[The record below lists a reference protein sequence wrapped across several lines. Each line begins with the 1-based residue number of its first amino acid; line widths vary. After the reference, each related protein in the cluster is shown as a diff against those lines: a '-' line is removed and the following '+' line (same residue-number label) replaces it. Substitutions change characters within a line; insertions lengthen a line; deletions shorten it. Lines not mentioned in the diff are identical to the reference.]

1 MPTTEQLVTQARSLA
16 EDLRLDMAFQEVGGR
31 AYWVATSPSGENKI
45 RARTIAAL
53 DFIDR
58 FAGRESQWAVQARDV
73 YEKNTHGRISGSH
86 ALGEVL
92 NAWAK
97 QVETGFLVPRLAEA
111 QGARG
116 AASTD
121 LMKQV
126 RLLNE
131 DPDVV
136 PAAPIVLA
144 GAALEIALRSAVEEL
159 DLELTERPSI
169 GAYARRLRADDF
181 LSRQD
186 VKSVDQM
193 SGMRNAA
200 AHGLFD
206 EIDRAQA
213 GLLEQ
218 QVNMFLE
225 RWTLSCRDVLTASS
239 GLAANCLAYPH
250 RRPGHCAVRCRR
262 QPWVP
267 RQGRGYRQCG
277 GGGRP

>member
-1 MPTTEQLVTQARSLA
+1 MAGHGRRSDQSRRALADNRTAGTQARSLA
-16 EDLRLDMAFQEVGGR
+16 EYLRLDMAFQQVGSR
-31 AYWVATSPSGENKI
+31 AYWVANIPSGENKI

-53 DFIDR
+53 DFIDH

-121 LMKQV
+121 LMEQV

-131 DPDVV
+131 DPEVV
-136 PAAPIVLA
+136 LAAPIVLA

-181 LSRQD
+181 PS
-186 VKSVDQM
+186 
-193 SGMRNAA
+193 
-200 AHGLFD
+200 
-206 EIDRAQA
+206 
-213 GLLEQ
+213 
-218 QVNMFLE
+218 
-225 RWTLSCRDVLTASS
+225 
-239 GLAANCLAYPH
+239 
-250 RRPGHCAVRCRR
+250 
-262 QPWVP
+262 
-267 RQGRGYRQCG
+267 RQGRQEHRSDVGHAECR
-277 GGGRP
+277 RSWSLR

>member
-1 MPTTEQLVTQARSLA
+1 ME
-16 EDLRLDMAFQEVGGR
+16 
-31 AYWVATSPSGENKI
+31 
-45 RARTIAAL
+45 
-53 DFIDR
+53 
-58 FAGRESQWAVQARDV
+58 
-73 YEKNTHGRISGSH
+73 
-86 ALGEVL
+86 
-92 NAWAK
+92 
-97 QVETGFLVPRLAEA
+97 
-111 QGARG
+111 
-116 AASTD
+116 
-121 LMKQV
+121 QV

-131 DPDVV
+131 DPEVV
-136 PAAPIVLA
+136 PA
-144 GAALEIALRSAVEEL
+144 GADRSCWSSALEIALRSAVEEL

-186 VKSVDQM
+186 VKNVDQM